1 MDNVSEII
9 EDQAPAP
16 SRRGLGL
23 LAILGLIV
31 FVVVA
36 AFFGI
41 ALADKNRSQP
51 TSGNAP
57 DFSLTTFDG
66 QTVRLSA
73 LRGKVVMINFWAS
86 WCGPCRDEA
95 PELQRTWERYK
106 DRGVVFLGIAYTDT
120 ERNAQAFLK
129 EYGTTYPNGLDLGT
143 RISAQYHIQGVP
155 ETFII
160 DRDGNIVEFVMLPL
174 TELALSTKLDRALA
188 QGRAVDQ

>member
-1 MDNVSEII
+1 MDNISELIGD
-9 EDQAPAP
+9 EAPIQ

-23 LAILGLIV
+23 PAMLGLIV

-36 AFFGI
+36 TFFGI
-41 ALADKNRSQP
+41 VLADKNRTQP

-66 QTVRLSA
+66 QTVRLSD
-73 LRGKVVMINFWAS
+73 LRGKVVVINFWAS

-95 PELQRTWERYK
+95 PELQRTWERYR

-129 EYGTTYPNGLDLGT
+129 EYGNGLPHRLRCFWPL
-143 RISAQYHIQGVP
+143 RI
-155 ETFII
+155 
-160 DRDGNIVEFVMLPL
+160 D
-174 TELALSTKLDRALA
+174 STC
-188 QGRAVDQ
+188 

>member
-51 TSGNAP
+51 TSGSAP

-66 QTVRLSA
+66 QTVRLSD

-155 ETFII
+155 ETFIV

-174 TELALSTKLDRALA
+174 TEPALSAKLDRALA

>member
-1 MDNVSEII
+1 MDNLSELI

-57 DFSLTTFDG
+57 DFSLSTFDG

-160 DRDGNIVEFVMLPL
+160 DRDGNVVEFVMAPL
-174 TELALSTKLDRALA
+174 TELALSAKLDRALA